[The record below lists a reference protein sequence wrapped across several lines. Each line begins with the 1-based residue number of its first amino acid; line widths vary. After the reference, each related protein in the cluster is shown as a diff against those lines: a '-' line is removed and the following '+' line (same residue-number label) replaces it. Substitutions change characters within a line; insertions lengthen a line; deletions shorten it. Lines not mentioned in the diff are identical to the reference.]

1 VTLEVV
7 QMGKESD
14 AAAASLEPLRSGL
27 HLLAVRALG
36 TADAAEEA
44 VQETLA
50 RAVSALARGQLA
62 DPAKLAA
69 FVAGIARHVVID
81 MVRARRRL
89 VSLDALPSEAHPSH
103 DPDALGAL
111 VTAGEQALV
120 RAALAL
126 LAVSDRDLLRLCYVE
141 GLAPGEIAKRT
152 GEPPERIRKR
162 KSRAVERLRE
172 AFRSASATRH
182 AEARPPTREAGATGW
197 DRT

>member
-1 VTLEVV
+1 MTLKVV

-14 AAAASLEPLRSGL
+14 AAAASLEPLRFGL

-44 VQETLA
+44 VQETFA
-50 RAVSALARGQLA
+50 RAVVALARGQLA

-69 FVAGIARHVVID
+69 FVAGIARHVVVD

-89 VSLDALPSEAHPSH
+89 VSLDALPSAAHPSH

-111 VTAGEQALV
+111 VTAGEQARV
-120 RAALAL
+120 RAALAQL
-126 LAVSDRDLLRLCYVE
+126 TVSDRDLLRLCYVE
-141 GLAPGEIAKRT
+141 GLAPGEIAERT

-172 AFRSASATRH
+172 AFHGAGAARH
-182 AEARPPTREAGATGW
+182 DEARPPTKEARPAGG
-197 DRT
+197 DRP